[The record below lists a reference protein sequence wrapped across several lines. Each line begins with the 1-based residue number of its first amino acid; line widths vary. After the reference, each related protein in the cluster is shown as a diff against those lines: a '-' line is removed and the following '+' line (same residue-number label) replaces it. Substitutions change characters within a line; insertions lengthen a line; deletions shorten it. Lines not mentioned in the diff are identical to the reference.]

1 MEDMTIYE
9 EPMTRKEILAKRDED
24 GFVEGVVPVS
34 LSDAIDNDLEGFLD
48 LISEK
53 LVGSASLLDISYAS
67 VGSRGTE
74 ILVSVT
80 GDVTDVLSYLDE
92 YEEDEEDEE
101 GEE

>member
-1 MEDMTIYE
+1 MEDTKVYD
-9 EPMTRKEILAKRDED
+9 EPMTRKEILEKRDEN

-53 LVGSASLLDISYAS
+53 LVGDASLLDISYAS

-80 GDVTDVLSYLDE
+80 GDVTDVLSYL
-92 YEEDEEDEE
+92 EESEE
-101 GEE
+101 GEA